1 MAAPTRLAPPVTR
14 ATWPESTAS
23 TTLAPRSIEAANLP
37 HAPLFPAAPLLQ
49 GIDPDAMSALPAP
62 DEAAQAHSRR
72 VAAHICDE
80 ISRAG
85 GWIPFARYMELALY
99 APGLGYYAAG
109 AAKLGPEGDFVT
121 APEISRLFGRAL
133 ARQVAQ
139 VLEGCGGAVLELGA
153 GSGRLAEDLL
163 QALEALDRLPEAYLI
178 LEVSPALREQQAR
191 HLARLPERLRARV
204 RWLEALPAAFRGVVI
219 GNEVLDALPVHLVAW
234 REQGLF
240 ERGLA
245 VESGAFVWR
254 ERPLSHPGLRRA
266 AEAIPVPADYVSE
279 ISLAAPALVR
289 TLGGLLEQG
298 VLLFVDYG
306 FPAAEYYHPQ
316 RASGTLMC
324 HYRHR
329 VHDDPFLWPGLQ
341 DITAHVD
348 FTAAARAAREAGLEV
363 LGYASQARFLL
374 NCGLLELLAAVPAED
389 APRYL
394 PLATEVH
401 KLLSPAE
408 MGELFKVLA
417 LGRGL
422 SAPLLGFAAGD
433 RSHTLA

>member
-1 MAAPTRLAPPVTR
+1 
-14 ATWPESTAS
+14 
-23 TTLAPRSIEAANLP
+23 
-37 HAPLFPAAPLLQ
+37 
-49 GIDPDAMSALPAP
+49 MSALPAP
-62 DEAAQAHSRR
+62 DEAGEAHSRR
-72 VAAHICDE
+72 VAAHIRGE
-80 ISRAG
+80 IARAG
-85 GWIPFARYMELALY
+85 GWISFARYMELALY
-99 APGLGYYAAG
+99 APGLGYYAVG

-139 VLEGCGGAVLELGA
+139 VLERCGGAVLELGA

-163 QALEALDRLPEAYLI
+163 AELEALGRAPEAYLI

-191 HLARLPERLRARV
+191 RLARLPERLRDRV
-204 RWLEALPAAFRGVVI
+204 RWLDALPAAFRGAVI

-234 REQGLF
+234 RKQGLF
-240 ERGLA
+240 ERGVAL
-245 VESGAFVWR
+245 EGDAFVWR
-254 ERPLSHPGLRRA
+254 ERPLAHPELRRA
-266 AEAIPVPADYVSE
+266 AEAIMAPADYVSE
-279 ISLAAPALVR
+279 VSLAAPALVR
-289 TLGGLLEQG
+289 TLGGLLEHG

-306 FPAAEYYHPQ
+306 FPAEEYYHPQ
-316 RASGTLMC
+316 RAAGTLMC

-329 VHDDPFLWPGLQ
+329 AHDDPFLWPGLQ

-374 NCGLLELLAAVPAED
+374 NCGLLELLATVPAED
-389 APRYL
+389 AARYL
-394 PLATEVH
+394 PLAMEAH

-433 RSHTLA
+433 RSHALA

>member
-1 MAAPTRLAPPVTR
+1 MSVLPP
-14 ATWPESTAS
+14 
-23 TTLAPRSIEAANLP
+23 
-37 HAPLFPAAPLLQ
+37 
-49 GIDPDAMSALPAP
+49 P
-62 DEAAQAHSRR
+62 DEAGEAHSRR
-72 VAAHICDE
+72 VAAHIREE
-80 ISRAG
+80 ISRTG
-85 GWIPFARYMELALY
+85 GWISFARYMELALY

-109 AAKLGPEGDFVT
+109 ATKLGPEGDFVT
-121 APEISRLFGRAL
+121 APEISRLFGRTL

-139 VLEGCGGAVLELGA
+139 VLERCGGAVLELGA

-178 LEVSPALREQQAR
+178 LEVSPTLRERQAR
-191 HLARLPERLRARV
+191 RLARLPPRLRTRV
-204 RWLEALPAAFRGVVI
+204 RWLEALPAGFRGAVI

-234 REQGLF
+234 RTHGLF
-240 ERGLA
+240 ERGVA
-245 VESGAFVWR
+245 VEGEAFVWR
-254 ERPLSHPGLRRA
+254 ERPLCHPELRRA
-266 AEAIPVPADYVSE
+266 AEAIPAPADYLSE
-279 ISLAAPALVR
+279 ISLAVPALIK

-298 VLLFVDYG
+298 ILLFLDYG

-329 VHDDPFLWPGLQ
+329 AHDDPFLWPGLQ

-348 FTAAARAAREAGLEV
+348 FTATARAAREAGLEV
-363 LGYASQARFLL
+363 LGYGSQARFLL

-389 APRYL
+389 AARYL
-394 PLATEVH
+394 PLAAEAH

-422 SAPLLGFAAGD
+422 SAPLLGFVAGD

>member
-1 MAAPTRLAPPVTR
+1 
-14 ATWPESTAS
+14 
-23 TTLAPRSIEAANLP
+23 
-37 HAPLFPAAPLLQ
+37 
-49 GIDPDAMSALPAP
+49 MSPLPAP
-62 DEAAQAHSRR
+62 DEAAAAHSRR
-72 VAAHICDE
+72 VAAFIRSE
-80 ISRAG
+80 IARAG

-109 AAKLGPEGDFVT
+109 AVKLGREGDFVT
-121 APEISRLFGRAL
+121 APEISRLFGCTL

-139 VLEGCGGAVLELGA
+139 ALEHCGGALLELGA

-163 QALEALDRLPEAYLI
+163 TELQALDRLPEAYLI
-178 LEVSPALREQQAR
+178 LEVSPALRERQAQR
-191 HLARLPERLRARV
+191 LARLPEQLRTRV

-240 ERGLA
+240 ERGVA
-245 VESGAFVWR
+245 VEDEAFVWR
-254 ERPLSHPGLRRA
+254 ERPLVHPQLRRA
-266 AEAIPVPADYVSE
+266 AEAIPAPADYVSE

-298 VLLFVDYG
+298 VLLFFDYG
-306 FPAAEYYHPQ
+306 FPTGEYYHPQ
-316 RASGTLMC
+316 RTAGTLMC

-329 VHDDPFLWPGLQ
+329 AHDDPFLWPGLQ
-341 DITAHVD
+341 DISAHVD
-348 FTAAARAAREAGLEV
+348 FTAVARTAQEAGLEV

-389 APRYL
+389 AARYL
-394 PLATEVH
+394 PRAAEAH
-401 KLLSPAE
+401 RLLSPAE

-422 SAPLLGFAAGD
+422 PAPLLGFAAGD
-433 RSHTLA
+433 RSQALWQAPSPWSQG